1 VKTLATKA
9 PQGWPASWFY
19 CTHDADGLI
28 DAECG
33 QDAVVVVLEDGEWLG
48 EALCAKH
55 SHPSFG
61 VTK

>member
-1 VKTLATKA
+1 MKTLATTI
-9 PQGWPASWFY
+9 PQGWSATRSI

-55 SHPSFG
+55 SRPSFG